1 MTEYTDKEFLA
12 YKKGLKENITHLQSS
27 PQTLTFMEET
37 KEQFKRINDRL
48 DDLPTKDSME
58 LANEK
63 LIDKVM
69 SKSEKKFASK
79 LTERIVYTLVGMILL
94 YVFGKLLNLI

>member
-69 SKSEKKFASK
+69 PKSEKKFASK